1 MFSYK
6 NNKYI
11 IINYI
16 ILLIFIPIINAS
28 LDLEEIKN
36 IKKWDEETLFE
47 YIKTYYINKENIEDF
62 HYMIVDP
69 NQYLK
74 DKNLINIKNSFEQL
88 HNEYNVTS
96 FIYIINYLKKN
107 TDLNYKLKD
116 FNNKIFSEIK
126 LNNQLFEEYSTL
138 SIIFQ
143 VEDNKMNVRLGSSC
157 RSIISDSEAYQI
169 LKDNE
174 KYLSSK
180 QIDIILG
187 KFINSFLKK
196 YKHNYIK
203 YKKEGNSFSFLRKI
217 LTFKGIFILSII
229 ILSYFLLIYFCLIY
243 KIDNQSTKKVEPLT
257 ELEKEIE
264 NFIKINKNENI
275 EIIMKTSCIICM
287 NNYESEIL
295 SSDDKNS
302 LPCGHIF
309 HNQCIY
315 KYFKLKEN
323 NHRCPICKAKFIIK
337 LNEKKEK
344 VSIKDFSLNDKWD
357 YNNNNNFVYL
367 IDDFINIQ
375 KMMNPFEVKD
385 EFCNKIKF
393 MHDKQNLEGT
403 IAKIKNF

>member
-1 MFSYK
+1 MSSYK

-143 VEDNKMNVRLGSSC
+143 VEDNKMNVR
-157 RSIISDSEAYQI
+157 
-169 LKDNE
+169 
-174 KYLSSK
+174 
-180 QIDIILG
+180 
-187 KFINSFLKK
+187 
-196 YKHNYIK
+196 
-203 YKKEGNSFSFLRKI
+203 
-217 LTFKGIFILSII
+217 
-229 ILSYFLLIYFCLIY
+229 
-243 KIDNQSTKKVEPLT
+243 
-257 ELEKEIE
+257 
-264 NFIKINKNENI
+264 
-275 EIIMKTSCIICM
+275 
-287 NNYESEIL
+287 
-295 SSDDKNS
+295 
-302 LPCGHIF
+302 
-309 HNQCIY
+309 
-315 KYFKLKEN
+315 
-323 NHRCPICKAKFIIK
+323 
-337 LNEKKEK
+337 
-344 VSIKDFSLNDKWD
+344 
-357 YNNNNNFVYL
+357 
-367 IDDFINIQ
+367 
-375 KMMNPFEVKD
+375 
-385 EFCNKIKF
+385 
-393 MHDKQNLEGT
+393 
-403 IAKIKNF
+403 